1 MPLTSPSPWSWK
13 RTPSSPT
20 VQTWPWARAG
30 PGSPFSPSWV
40 PGVLFW
46 VMPKGSS
53 KTWGCLDT
61 PGHRGH
67 RYGPTCRSYVQATIP
82 TTEARG
88 RGWNPVPPGPA
99 CPPALPR
106 TQSPGCL
113 HLGTRDPLTP
123 SQIPTAPQS
132 LFRSP
137 TWDAPRLCLQV
148 PWSQHKQEAPTS
160 PGARTCSAA
169 HLDHWPTPHRKAR
182 APLLAQTLVSTP
194 GCHGSNGTHEGA
206 S

>member
-1 MPLTSPSPWSWK
+1 MVLEANAILPYCADAAV
-13 RTPSSPT
+13 SSG
-20 VQTWPWARAG
+20 RA
-30 PGSPFSPSWV
+30 WV
-40 PGVLFW
+40 PFQPQLGPWRLFW

-53 KTWGCLDT
+53 KTCGCLDA

-67 RYGPTCRSYVQATIP
+67 RYGPTCRSYVQVPLSRRRRQKAGAGTS
-82 TTEARG
+82 
-88 RGWNPVPPGPA
+88 VPPRPA

-106 TQSPGCL
+106 TQCPGCP
-113 HLGTRDPLTP
+113 HLGTRDPLSP
-123 SQIPTAPQS
+123 SQVLTAPQS

-148 PWSQHKQEAPTS
+148 PWSQHKREAPTS

-169 HLDHWPTPHRKAR
+169 RLDHWPRPHRKAW
-182 APLLAQTLVSTP
+182 APLLAETLVSTP